1 MAFLSKDNNDNL
13 DQIFGDI
20 TQNELIVVNNVCK
33 GVKYPD
39 LDLKTKSEVMYK
51 SYIPLLRELSIL
63 KLEKCKLQFFEPI
76 NISPQLRVLSLRE
89 NKIRDLN
96 RIIIG
101 TKNDEFDMEG
111 VNLFILDLSSNL
123 FEEFPFTALCQQK
136 RLKILDM
143 SRNRIT
149 QIQT

>member
-33 GVKYPD
+33 DVKYPD

-63 KLEKCKLQFFEPI
+63 KLEKCKL
-76 NISPQLRVLSLRE
+76 
-89 NKIRDLN
+89 
-96 RIIIG
+96 
-101 TKNDEFDMEG
+101 
-111 VNLFILDLSSNL
+111 
-123 FEEFPFTALCQQK
+123 
-136 RLKILDM
+136 
-143 SRNRIT
+143 
-149 QIQT
+149 